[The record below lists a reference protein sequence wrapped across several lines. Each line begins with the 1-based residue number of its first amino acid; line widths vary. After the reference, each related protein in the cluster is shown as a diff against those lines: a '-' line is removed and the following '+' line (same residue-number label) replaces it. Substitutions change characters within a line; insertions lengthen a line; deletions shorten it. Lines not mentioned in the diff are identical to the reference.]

1 MGVERYHS
9 EKVVAGGSLIAA
21 NRSEKEAMLS
31 ETSWRMHAQM
41 MTTELGGSYS
51 EFRLWIRS
59 TLFLLITKPMIR
71 SASNVLKRHAP
82 GTHQGFKGGCNRN
95 KSALIDLKELI
106 VIPKYVSLLHPA
118 EVGGT
123 LTIESFAIDGQ
134 QVIEGILRTSDPS
147 VWYPIIQGVPSF
159 LSGPMQCDLSDF
171 CARYGLP
178 QKRNGSARPKSVHQ
192 VKTNVTF
199 SDKWR
204 RFKQYG
210 LQPEHKEFLFGW
222 YCKKLGVP
230 DLDALKDFYRSKKR
244 VLEVGPGSGFNTR
257 FIAENCP
264 GEVFALDVSDAAF
277 TTFENTRDLQNCCVV
292 QADLMEAP
300 FPDDT
305 FDFIIADGVLHHTP
319 NTRSAVE
326 ALFKKV
332 RPGGQFFF
340 YVYRKMGAARVFTD
354 DHMRQNFMPLSA
366 EGCYAACEGIT
377 ELGRELSRLN
387 ATSHT

>member
-1 MGVERYHS
+1 M
-9 EKVVAGGSLIAA
+9 
-21 NRSEKEAMLS
+21 
-31 ETSWRMHAQM
+31 
-41 MTTELGGSYS
+41 
-51 EFRLWIRS
+51 
-59 TLFLLITKPMIR
+59 
-71 SASNVLKRHAP
+71 
-82 GTHQGFKGGCNRN
+82 
-95 KSALIDLKELI
+95 
-106 VIPKYVSLLHPA
+106 IPKYVPLLRP
-118 EVGGT
+118 VGVAGA
-123 LTIESFAIDGQ
+123 LTPESYAVDGEHI
-134 QVIEGILRTSDPS
+134 VEGSLRTANPF
-147 VWYPIIQGVPSF
+147 VWYPIIQGVPCF
-159 LSGPMQCDLSDF
+159 LSGPMQPDLSEF
-171 CARYGLP
+171 CSRHGLP
-178 QKRNGSARPKSVHQ
+178 QRKSESARPESVEQ
-192 VKTNVTF
+192 VKTNATF

-204 RFKQYG
+204 RFRQYG
-210 LQPEHKEFLFGW
+210 LEPEHKEFLFGW

-326 ALFKKV
+326 ALYKKV

-354 DHMRQNFMPLSA
+354 DYVRQNFMPLSA
-366 EGCYAACEGIT
+366 EQCYAACEGIT

-387 ATSHT
+387 ATITLEKPIPVLGIPAGTHNCGSRYPPALQATVDTERMPTEAAA